1 MLGVFEVRWAPAAAG
16 KKRKLVAT
24 MVKQGLT
31 RVVVKRRYQRDLMRC
46 QFQRKMVFLENS
58 RIAPAFGPVE
68 LGYQRITVF
77 KSHLVD
83 PVLVTVQGQ

>member
-1 MLGVFEVRWAPAAAG
+1 
-16 KKRKLVAT
+16 

-31 RVVVKRRYQRDLMRC
+31 SVVVKRRYQRDLMRC
-46 QFQRKMVFLENS
+46 QFQCKMVFLENG
-58 RIAPAFGPVE
+58 RITPAFGPVE